1 MTSLSRVGYEPS
13 EQDISLGSSLKQK
26 LLLGS
31 LGSLELARDSRGL
44 ICYNLFFT
52 VVAYIFYLS

>member
-13 EQDISLGSSLKQK
+13 EQDI
-26 LLLGS
+26 S